1 MSANACRVVR
11 KAGPLLLLE
20 GGVRHL
26 PAMQPGRLLRFD
38 GAEAA
43 TALTLFSLDGMH
55 VAIDTHVDGRA
66 SGGQFGRGRLR
77 SAADVIPL
85 GGEWDSSHADLCIP
99 VGPNLVGR
107 VMSGRGEMLD
117 GGSQLPRTTPIAP
130 LWASV
135 PTQSERQVISE
146 GLPTG
151 VTAIDALTP
160 IGLGQ
165 SMLYTG
171 PSGTGKSSLL
181 RDALVTSIGAAAG
194 GPPREWATPVAHC
207 VRCDVAPS
215 ALSNALAEIVADDAS
230 SALRRETTT
239 IVPAASPA
247 GDNVERDL
255 EGYLATLAA
264 ITAAETWRNVGGHS
278 VVALDGGLSALGRLL
293 RRSFALV
300 DAYRYEQHCVDAGVL
315 LRGGEGEAELQREWA
330 LGRQPAHRV
339 ESRGVFAL
347 LLERSARLID
357 KRVEEGGNADA
368 GAGAGAGGAG
378 VGNADAGST
387 TCGGSLTMLIA
398 HEDERSAVELEA
410 AEVVEEGG
418 AVCTDTA
425 DATVAP
431 VGGDSDA
438 DGEWTL
444 AQFEAVGRPAKE
456 IARLSVIAHRGI
468 ALTTSTLAKI
478 GVSPPVAPD
487 AAGEAAE
494 AVVEAA
500 EAAAKAEA
508 ATAAARSTAAADN
521 TANGP
526 ARGASSSS
534 ASMLEE
540 YVFEG
545 LSDNAHLEE
554 LKSLADGHIVLCPSL
569 FALGQLPALDPTKS
583 ITRIGIGADTSK
595 MAVGDRGAADEE
607 KRVNVIKDPRPHALR
622 LIASPARIALSAA
635 QDHAASAAT
644 GALGDE
650 SEEAWRTRS
659 AARLAVWRAALS
671 QPELSPLPL
680 ADQVVLLFTAAMGH
694 FESDLASH
702 VTPGGG
708 FELMSTRLSL
718 LRGGR
723 DAPVRCV

>member
-1 MSANACRVVR
+1 
-11 KAGPLLLLE
+11 
-20 GGVRHL
+20 
-26 PAMQPGRLLRFD
+26 
-38 GAEAA
+38 
-43 TALTLFSLDGMH
+43 
-55 VAIDTHVDGRA
+55 
-66 SGGQFGRGRLR
+66 
-77 SAADVIPL
+77 
-85 GGEWDSSHADLCIP
+85 
-99 VGPNLVGR
+99 
-107 VMSGRGEMLD
+107 
-117 GGSQLPRTTPIAP
+117 
-130 LWASV
+130 
-135 PTQSERQVISE
+135 
-146 GLPTG
+146 
-151 VTAIDALTP
+151 
-160 IGLGQ
+160 
-165 SMLYTG
+165 
-171 PSGTGKSSLL
+171 
-181 RDALVTSIGAAAG
+181 
-194 GPPREWATPVAHC
+194 
-207 VRCDVAPS
+207 
-215 ALSNALAEIVADDAS
+215 
-230 SALRRETTT
+230 
-239 IVPAASPA
+239 
-247 GDNVERDL
+247 
-255 EGYLATLAA
+255 
-264 ITAAETWRNVGGHS
+264 
-278 VVALDGGLSALGRLL
+278 
-293 RRSFALV
+293 
-300 DAYRYEQHCVDAGVL
+300 
-315 LRGGEGEAELQREWA
+315 
-330 LGRQPAHRV
+330 
-339 ESRGVFAL
+339 
-347 LLERSARLID
+347 
-357 KRVEEGGNADA
+357 
-368 GAGAGAGGAG
+368 
-378 VGNADAGST
+378 
-387 TCGGSLTMLIA
+387 MLIA

-487 AAGEAAE
+487 AAVEAAE
-494 AVVEAA
+494 AVVEAT

-508 ATAAARSTAAADN
+508 ATAAARSTAAAVN
-521 TANGP
+521 TTNSP

-534 ASMLEE
+534 SSMLEE

-708 FELMSTRLSL
+708 FELMNTRLSL